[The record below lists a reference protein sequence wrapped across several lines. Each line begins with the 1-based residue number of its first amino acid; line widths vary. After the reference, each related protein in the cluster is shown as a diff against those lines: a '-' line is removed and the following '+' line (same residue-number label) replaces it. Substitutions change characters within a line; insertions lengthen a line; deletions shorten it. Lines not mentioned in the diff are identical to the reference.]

1 MNITKMEE
9 FMRENDLMIIE
20 RCIENKNEK
29 LDVKE
34 EPFEKLMFFYKSALK
49 QLELQMNIIK
59 DEFKLIYNYDL
70 IDHIDTRI
78 KEPKSIVKKMEKKKY
93 DKTYLNL
100 IEKINDIAGIRIVCT
115 LKDDIFFIRDLV
127 KQIPDIHIL
136 KEKDYVTNPKESGY
150 KSYHMLVSVP
160 IFLSDSVVD
169 TKVEIQIRTIAMDF
183 WASLEHD
190 IHYKADRA
198 KLPAGIDEEMFACAE
213 KIAEIDRQM
222 QDMYR
227 RIADAEA
234 NGDAV
239 KK

>member
-1 MNITKMEE
+1 
-9 FMRENDLMIIE
+9 MRKNDLMIIE
-20 RCIENKNEK
+20 KCIEDKNEK

-78 KEPKSIVKKMEKKKY
+78 KDPKSIIKKMEKKKY
-93 DKTYLNL
+93 GKTYLNL

-127 KQIPDIHIL
+127 KQIPDIHVL

-150 KSYHMLVSVP
+150 SSYHMIVEVP
-160 IFLSDSVVD
+160 VKLTQKTIYV
-169 TKVEIQIRTIAMDF
+169 KCEIQIRTLAMDF
-183 WASLEHD
+183 WASFEHKVK
-190 IHYKADRA
+190 YKTKNDVNPKMSKELVSCA
-198 KLPAGIDEEMFACAE
+198 KMINKFDTKMINY
-213 KIAEIDRQM
+213 K
-222 QDMYR
+222 
-227 RIADAEA
+227 
-234 NGDAV
+234 
-239 KK
+239 

>member
-1 MNITKMEE
+1 
-9 FMRENDLMIIE
+9 MRENDLMIIE

-127 KQIPDIHIL
+127 KQIPDIHVL

-150 KSYHMLVSVP
+150 SSYHMIVEVP
-160 IFLSDSVVD
+160 VKLTQKTIYV
-169 TKVEIQIRTIAMDF
+169 KCEIQIRTLAMDF
-183 WASLEHD
+183 WASFEHKVK
-190 IHYKADRA
+190 YKTKNDVNPKMSKELVSCA
-198 KLPAGIDEEMFACAE
+198 KMINKIDTKMINY
-213 KIAEIDRQM
+213 K
-222 QDMYR
+222 
-227 RIADAEA
+227 
-234 NGDAV
+234 
-239 KK
+239 

>member
-1 MNITKMEE
+1 
-9 FMRENDLMIIE
+9 MRENDLMIIE

-34 EPFEKLMFFYKSALK
+34 ETFEKLMFFYKSALK

-150 KSYHMLVSVP
+150 SSYHMIVEVP
-160 IFLSDSVVD
+160 VKLTQKTIYV
-169 TKVEIQIRTIAMDF
+169 KCEIQIRTLAMDF
-183 WASLEHD
+183 WASFEHKVK
-190 IHYKADRA
+190 YKTKNDVNPKMSKELVSCA
-198 KLPAGIDEEMFACAE
+198 KMINKFDTKMINY
-213 KIAEIDRQM
+213 K
-222 QDMYR
+222 
-227 RIADAEA
+227 
-234 NGDAV
+234 
-239 KK
+239 

>member
-1 MNITKMEE
+1 
-9 FMRENDLMIIE
+9 MRENDLMIIE

-127 KQIPDIHIL
+127 KQIPDIHVL

-150 KSYHMLVSVP
+150 SSYHMIVEVP
-160 IFLSDSVVD
+160 VKLTQKTIYV
-169 TKVEIQIRTIAMDF
+169 KCEIQIRTLAMDF
-183 WASLEHD
+183 WASFEHKVK
-190 IHYKADRA
+190 YKTKNDVNPKMSKELVNCA
-198 KLPAGIDEEMFACAE
+198 KMINKFDTKMINY
-213 KIAEIDRQM
+213 K
-222 QDMYR
+222 
-227 RIADAEA
+227 
-234 NGDAV
+234 
-239 KK
+239 

>member
-1 MNITKMEE
+1 
-9 FMRENDLMIIE
+9 MRENDLMIIE

-115 LKDDIFFIRDLV
+115 LKDDIFFIRDLL
-127 KQIPDIHIL
+127 KQIPDIHVL

-150 KSYHMLVSVP
+150 SSYHMIVEVP
-160 IFLSDSVVD
+160 VKLTQKTIYV
-169 TKVEIQIRTIAMDF
+169 KCEIQIRTLAMDF
-183 WASLEHD
+183 WASFEHKVK
-190 IHYKADRA
+190 YKTKNDVNPKMSKELVNCA
-198 KLPAGIDEEMFACAE
+198 KMINKFDTKMINY
-213 KIAEIDRQM
+213 K
-222 QDMYR
+222 
-227 RIADAEA
+227 
-234 NGDAV
+234 
-239 KK
+239 

>member
-1 MNITKMEE
+1 
-9 FMRENDLMIIE
+9 MRENDLMIIE
-20 RCIENKNEK
+20 KCIENQNEK

-70 IDHIDTRI
+70 IDHINTRI

-127 KQIPDIHIL
+127 KQIPDIHVL

-150 KSYHMLVSVP
+150 SSYHMIVEVP
-160 IFLSDSVVD
+160 VKLTQKTIYV
-169 TKVEIQIRTIAMDF
+169 KCEIQIRTLAMDF
-183 WASLEHD
+183 WASFEHKVK
-190 IHYKADRA
+190 YKTKNDVNPKMSKELVSCA
-198 KLPAGIDEEMFACAE
+198 KMINKFDTKMINY
-213 KIAEIDRQM
+213 K
-222 QDMYR
+222 
-227 RIADAEA
+227 
-234 NGDAV
+234 
-239 KK
+239 

>member
-1 MNITKMEE
+1 
-9 FMRENDLMIIE
+9 MRENDLMIIE

-34 EPFEKLMFFYKSALK
+34 EPFEKLMFFYTSALK

-127 KQIPDIHIL
+127 KKIPDIHVL

-150 KSYHMLVSVP
+150 SSYHMIVEVP
-160 IFLSDSVVD
+160 VKLTQKTIYV
-169 TKVEIQIRTIAMDF
+169 KCEIQIRTLAMDF
-183 WASLEHD
+183 WASFEHKVK
-190 IHYKADRA
+190 YKTKNDVNPKMSKELVSCA
-198 KLPAGIDEEMFACAE
+198 KMINKFDTKMINY
-213 KIAEIDRQM
+213 K
-222 QDMYR
+222 
-227 RIADAEA
+227 
-234 NGDAV
+234 
-239 KK
+239 

>member
-1 MNITKMEE
+1 
-9 FMRENDLMIIE
+9 MRENDLMIIE

-127 KQIPDIHIL
+127 KQMPDIHVL

-150 KSYHMLVSVP
+150 SSYHMIVEVP
-160 IFLSDSVVD
+160 VKLTQKTIYV
-169 TKVEIQIRTIAMDF
+169 KCEIQIRTLAMDF
-183 WASLEHD
+183 WASFEHKVK
-190 IHYKADRA
+190 YKTKNDVNPKMSKELVSCAKMINKFDTKMINYKQA
-198 KLPAGIDEEMFACAE
+198 KLNFRFF
-213 KIAEIDRQM
+213 DRN
-222 QDMYR
+222 Y
-227 RIADAEA
+227 
-234 NGDAV
+234 
-239 KK
+239 

>member
-1 MNITKMEE
+1 
-9 FMRENDLMIIE
+9 MRKNDLIIIE
-20 RCIENKNEK
+20 KCIENKNEK

-78 KEPKSIVKKMEKKKY
+78 KDPKSIVKKMEKKKY

-127 KQIPDIHIL
+127 KQIPDIHVL

-150 KSYHMLVSVP
+150 SSYHMIVEVP
-160 IFLSDSVVD
+160 VKLTQKTIYV
-169 TKVEIQIRTIAMDF
+169 KCEIQIRTLAMDF
-183 WASLEHD
+183 WASFEHKVK
-190 IHYKADRA
+190 YKTKNDVNPKMSKELVSCA
-198 KLPAGIDEEMFACAE
+198 KMINKFDTKMINY
-213 KIAEIDRQM
+213 K
-222 QDMYR
+222 
-227 RIADAEA
+227 
-234 NGDAV
+234 
-239 KK
+239 

>member
-1 MNITKMEE
+1 
-9 FMRENDLMIIE
+9 MRENDLMIIE

-78 KEPKSIVKKMEKKKY
+78 KDQKVIVKKMEKKKY

-115 LKDDIFFIRDLV
+115 LKDDIFFIRDLL
-127 KQIPDIHIL
+127 KQIPDIHVL

-150 KSYHMLVSVP
+150 SSYHMIVEVP
-160 IFLSDSVVD
+160 VKLTQKTIYV
-169 TKVEIQIRTIAMDF
+169 KCEIQIRTLAMDF
-183 WASLEHD
+183 WASFEHKVK
-190 IHYKADRA
+190 YKTKNDVNPKMSKELVSCA
-198 KLPAGIDEEMFACAE
+198 K
-213 KIAEIDRQM
+213 
-222 QDMYR
+222 
-227 RIADAEA
+227 
-234 NGDAV
+234 
-239 KK
+239 

>member
-1 MNITKMEE
+1 
-9 FMRENDLMIIE
+9 MRENEITIIE
-20 RCIENKNEK
+20 NFLENKEEK

-34 EPFEKLMFFYKSALK
+34 EPFDKLMFFYQSALK

-127 KQIPDIHIL
+127 KQIPDIHVL

-150 KSYHMLVSVP
+150 SSYHMIVEVP
-160 IFLSDSVVD
+160 VKLTQKTIYV
-169 TKVEIQIRTIAMDF
+169 KCEIQIRTLAMDF
-183 WASLEHD
+183 WASFEHKVK
-190 IHYKADRA
+190 YKAKNDVNPKMSKELVNCA
-198 KLPAGIDEEMFACAE
+198 KMINKFDTKMINY
-213 KIAEIDRQM
+213 K
-222 QDMYR
+222 
-227 RIADAEA
+227 
-234 NGDAV
+234 
-239 KK
+239 

>member
-1 MNITKMEE
+1 
-9 FMRENDLMIIE
+9 MRENDLMIIE

-100 IEKINDIAGIRIVCT
+100 IEKINDVAGMRIVCT
-115 LKDDIFFIRDLV
+115 LKDDIFFIRDLI
-127 KQIPDIHIL
+127 KQMPDIHIL
-136 KEKDYVTNPKESGY
+136 KEKDYVTNPKPSGY
-150 KSYHMLVSVP
+150 SSYHMVVEVP
-160 IFLSDSVVD
+160 VRLTQKTIYV
-169 TKVEIQIRTIAMDF
+169 KCEIQIRTLAMDF
-183 WASLEHD
+183 WASFEHKVK
-190 IHYKADRA
+190 YKTEHNVSKKTSKELVSCA
-198 KLPAGIDEEMFACAE
+198 KMISKFDDKMISLKNI
-213 KIAEIDRQM
+213 
-222 QDMYR
+222 
-227 RIADAEA
+227 
-234 NGDAV
+234 
-239 KK
+239 

>member
-1 MNITKMEE
+1 
-9 FMRENDLMIIE
+9 MRENDLMIIE

-127 KQIPDIHIL
+127 KQMPDIHVL

-150 KSYHMLVSVP
+150 SSYHMIVEVP
-160 IFLSDSVVD
+160 VKLTQKTIYV
-169 TKVEIQIRTIAMDF
+169 KCEIQIRTLAMDF
-183 WASLEHD
+183 WASFEHKVK
-190 IHYKADRA
+190 YKTKNDVNPKMSKELVSCAKMINKFDTKMINYKKA
-198 KLPAGIDEEMFACAE
+198 KLNFRFF
-213 KIAEIDRQM
+213 DRN
-222 QDMYR
+222 Y
-227 RIADAEA
+227 
-234 NGDAV
+234 
-239 KK
+239 

>member
-1 MNITKMEE
+1 
-9 FMRENDLMIIE
+9 MRENDLMIIE

-78 KEPKSIVKKMEKKKY
+78 KEPKSIIKKMEKKKY

-127 KQIPDIHIL
+127 KQIPDIHVL

-150 KSYHMLVSVP
+150 SSYHMIVEVP
-160 IFLSDSVVD
+160 VKLTQKTIYV
-169 TKVEIQIRTIAMDF
+169 KCEIQIRTLAMDF
-183 WASLEHD
+183 WASFEHKVK
-190 IHYKADRA
+190 YKTKNDVNPKMSKELVSCA
-198 KLPAGIDEEMFACAE
+198 KMINKFDTKMINY
-213 KIAEIDRQM
+213 K
-222 QDMYR
+222 
-227 RIADAEA
+227 
-234 NGDAV
+234 
-239 KK
+239 

>member
-1 MNITKMEE
+1 
-9 FMRENDLMIIE
+9 MRENDLMIIE
-20 RCIENKNEK
+20 KCIENKNEK

-78 KEPKSIVKKMEKKKY
+78 KDPKSIVKKMEKKKY

-127 KQIPDIHIL
+127 KQIPDIHVL

-150 KSYHMLVSVP
+150 SSYHMIVEVP
-160 IFLSDSVVD
+160 VKLTQKTIYV
-169 TKVEIQIRTIAMDF
+169 KCEIQIRTLAMDF
-183 WASLEHD
+183 WASFEHKVK
-190 IHYKADRA
+190 YKAKNDVNPKMSKELVTCA
-198 KLPAGIDEEMFACAE
+198 KMINKFDTKMINY
-213 KIAEIDRQM
+213 K
-222 QDMYR
+222 
-227 RIADAEA
+227 
-234 NGDAV
+234 
-239 KK
+239 